1 MRQDTISI
9 TITAELTETF
19 DSMANILSDFKEQEI
34 NNRPFPESWTA
45 GQVAHHIILSSAGL
59 PDKHVTVAGRSY
71 DQKVESI
78 RNLFLDFSQKSQA
91 AKFIQPG
98 EGVFKKEVLLTKLK
112 ANLAALIVVA
122 QTRDL
127 KALCPGVEVPGFG
140 ALTRY
145 EWLKLIVYHTQRHA
159 QQLRNICALIQ
170 YQDGGKYRE

>member
-1 MRQDTISI
+1 MRKDTISK

-19 DSMANILSDFKEQEI
+19 DSMVNILANYKEKQI
-34 NNRPFPESWTA
+34 NNRPFPGSWTA
-45 GQVAHHIILSSAGL
+45 GQVTHHIILSSAGL
-59 PDKHVTVAGRSY
+59 PDKNVTIAGRPY

-98 EGVFKKEVLLTKLK
+98 EGVFVKEVLLTKLK

-127 KALCPGVEVPGFG
+127 KALCPDVEVPGFG
-140 ALTRY
+140 SLTRY
-145 EWLKLIVYHTQRHA
+145 EWLKLIVYHTQRHT
-159 QQLRNICALIQ
+159 QQLKNIHSVLKNHLQ
-170 YQDGGKYRE
+170 LNH